1 MLRATQLS
9 VCVLSAAMLAAV
21 AAASVTAQGSPG
33 PDAALERLS
42 LVTIR
47 WINTT
52 QATYRQQHGRF
63 ADLPELLLF
72 APRPPGWP
80 GNDDGTPLAKPSWL
94 EINVLVDRSNKRYA
108 AMVGSR
114 ESCAWRYFS
123 DDSGV
128 ISMGRPLGCERDVT
142 TRPAR

>member
-9 VCVLSAAMLAAV
+9 VCVLSTTAVAVV
-21 AAASVTAQGSPG
+21 AAASLTAQGSPS
-33 PDAALERLS
+33 PDVAVERLS

-52 QATYRQQHGRF
+52 QATYRQQHGQF
-63 ADLPELLLF
+63 ADLPELMRF

-80 GNDDGTPLAKPSWL
+80 GNDDGTPLAKPSGL
-94 EINVLVDRSNKRYA
+94 EISILVDRSNKRYA

-123 DDSGV
+123 DESGV

>member
-21 AAASVTAQGSPG
+21 AAASLTAQGSPG

-52 QATYRQQHGRF
+52 QATYRQQHGQF
-63 ADLPELLLF
+63 ADLPELLRF
-72 APRPPGWP
+72 DPRPPGWH
-80 GNDDGTPLAKPSWL
+80 GNDNGAPLAKPSGL
-94 EINVLVDRSNKRYA
+94 EISILVDRSNKRYA
-108 AMVGSR
+108 AMVSSR

-128 ISMGRPLGCERDVT
+128 ISTGRPLGCERDVT